1 MGPFFSTNVKP
12 MKINQLKK
20 TRIHAFAPASVANV
34 GCGFDVFGF
43 ALHNPGDEVFL
54 TATETPGIRIT
65 KILGDENKLPIDPQK
80 NTASVSL
87 AAMMADLNFDFG
99 IDLEVHKKMAIGS
112 GLGSS
117 AASSVASV
125 FALNNMLEYPL
136 SKDQLLRYA
145 IEGEKIASGESVHL
159 DNIAACL
166 YGGFILVR
174 SREPIDIVSI
184 PIPDD
189 LYCTVLHPK
198 IEIKTE
204 IARKMLRS
212 SISMEQAIT
221 QWGNVAGTVCALFT
235 SDYELLKRSFDD
247 VVVVPDRA
255 LLIPRY
261 YELRDTALANGAI
274 GCSIS
279 GSGPSVFALSNNEYS
294 AKKIGAAMK
303 NVLSGLDIG
312 IDLYISKINK
322 EGPKVL

>member
-1 MGPFFSTNVKP
+1 

-189 LYCTVLHPK
+189 LYCTVLHPQ

-204 IARKMLRS
+204 IARRMLRS

-255 LLIPRY
+255 VLIPRY

-279 GSGPSVFALSNNEYS
+279 GSGPSVFALSNNEHS
-294 AKKIGAAMK
+294 AKKIGEAMK
-303 NVLSGLDIG
+303 NVFSGLDIG
-312 IDLYISKINK
+312 TDLYISQINK
-322 EGPKVL
+322 EGPKIL

>member
-1 MGPFFSTNVKP
+1 

-20 TRIHAFAPASVANV
+20 IRIHAFAPASVANV

-43 ALHNPGDEVFL
+43 ALHKPGDEVFL
-54 TATETPGIRIT
+54 TATKTPGIRIT

-145 IEGEKIASGESVHL
+145 IEGEKITSGESVHL

-174 SREPIDIVSI
+174 SRQPIDIVSI
-184 PIPDD
+184 PTPDD
-189 LYCTVLHPK
+189 LYCTVLHPQ

-221 QWGNVAGTVCALFT
+221 QWGNIAGTICALFT
-235 SDYELLKRSFDD
+235 ADYELLKRSFDD
-247 VVVVPDRA
+247 VIVVPDRA
-255 LLIPRY
+255 VLIPRY

-279 GSGPSVFALSNNEYS
+279 GSGPSVFALSNNEHS
-294 AKKIGAAMK
+294 AKKIGEAMK
-303 NVLSGLDIG
+303 NVFSGLDIG
-312 IDLYISKINK
+312 TDLYISQINK
-322 EGPKVL
+322 EGPKIL

>member
-1 MGPFFSTNVKP
+1 

-20 TRIHAFAPASVANV
+20 TIIHAFAPASVANV

-43 ALHNPGDEVFL
+43 ALHNPGDEVIL
-54 TATETPGIRIT
+54 TATETPGVRIT
-65 KILGDENKLPIDPQK
+65 KVLGDDNKLPTDPLK
-80 NTASVSL
+80 NTAGVSL
-87 AAMMADLNFDFG
+87 SAMMADLNPDFG
-99 IDLEVHKKMAIGS
+99 IDLEVHKKMAVGS

-145 IEGEKIASGESVHL
+145 IEGEKIASGESIHL
-159 DNIAACL
+159 DNVAACL

-174 SREPIDIVSI
+174 SRQPIDIVSI
-184 PIPDD
+184 PTPDD
-189 LYCTVLHPK
+189 LYCTVLHPQ

-212 SISMEQAIT
+212 RISMEQAIT
-221 QWGNVAGTVCALFT
+221 QWGNVAGTICALFT
-235 SDYELLKRSFDD
+235 ADYELLKRSFDD
-247 VVVVPDRA
+247 VIVVPDRA
-255 LLIPRY
+255 DLIPRY

-279 GSGPSVFALSNNEYS
+279 GSGPSVFALSNNEHS
-294 AKKIGAAMK
+294 AKKIGEAMK
-303 NVLSGLDIG
+303 NVFSGLDIG
-312 IDLYISKINK
+312 IDLYISQINK
-322 EGPKVL
+322 EGPKIL